1 MTSSRT
7 LFDVGPET
15 SIEKPV
21 REGRAPNALTQ
32 RPVRTQYEMP
42 FLSLEDRVAA
52 DHPVRAMWAI
62 VESLDLRKVE
72 SRIASNTVQGGRP
85 AIEPR
90 VLVALW
96 VWGISQGEYEA
107 SVIAGR
113 TRTDDVYRWICGGVD
128 VSERTLSSFRASSLS
143 VFESLFT
150 QVVSALMSE
159 GLIDLHRV
167 AQDGTRVRAWCG
179 ADSFRR
185 AGTLSRLLGE
195 ARAHYRAVQASA
207 QDPGASSRAQKA
219 QERGARERVE
229 RIERALARAH
239 ALGETKT
246 GEQRN
251 DVKKAPRASTSDPEC
266 TRMKMP
272 DGGFRPAYNVQFA
285 TAADGSGA
293 IVGVSATNRGNDFG
307 EIAPMLEQIEARTG
321 QRPNEALVDG
331 GYVKQQDIEV
341 VEERGT
347 SIFAP
352 EPKRKADEAGR
363 KASERSTALIG
374 FYERIE
380 SAQGKAIYKGRGEVA
395 ELSNAHARSRFGLS
409 VLVMR
414 GLKGAL
420 TMALMVALTK
430 DVFLLSRLR
439 ASRAPTESVASR
451 P

>member
-1 MTSSRT
+1 M
-7 LFDVGPET
+7 LFDIGPET
-15 SIEKPV
+15 LIEKAA
-21 REGRAPNALTQ
+21 REGRAPNALML
-32 RPVRTQYEMP
+32 RPVRSQYEMP
-42 FLSLEDRVAA
+42 FLSLEDRVAS
-52 DHPVRAMWAI
+52 DHAVRAMWAI
-62 VESLDLRKVE
+62 VESLDLRQVE
-72 SRIASNTVQGGRP
+72 SRIESNTVQGGRP
-85 AIEPR
+85 AIDPR
-90 VLVALW
+90 ILVGLW

-107 SVIAGR
+107 SVIARR
-113 TRTDDVYRWICGGVD
+113 TRTDDVYRWISGSVEVG
-128 VSERTLSSFRASSLS
+128 ERSLASFRASSLGF
-143 VFESLFT
+143 FESLFT

-159 GLIDLHRV
+159 GLIDLHRI

-185 AGTLSRLLGE
+185 AQTLSLLLDE
-195 ARAHYRAVQASA
+195 ARTHYRQVQATA
-207 QDPGASSRAQKA
+207 TDPSTASRAQKA

-229 RIERALARAH
+229 RIERALARAR

-246 GEQRN
+246 EEQMN
-251 DVKKAPRASTSDPEC
+251 SVKKAPRASTTDPEC

-293 IVGVSATNRGNDFG
+293 IVGVTATNRGNDFG
-307 EIAPMLEQIEARTG
+307 ELAPMIAQIEARTG
-321 QRPNEALVDG
+321 QRPTEALVDG
-331 GYVKQQDIEV
+331 GYVKKEDIEI

-347 SIFAP
+347 SVFAP
-352 EPKRKADEAGR
+352 EPKKKADLAGR
-363 KASERSTALIG
+363 TASERSTALIG
-374 FYERIE
+374 FYDRIE
-380 SAQGKAIYKGRGEVA
+380 SREGKAIYKGRGEVA

-430 DVFLLSRLR
+430 DVLLLSQLR
-439 ASRAPTESVASR
+439 ASRGPTESATSR